1 MTVQNNPSTGPVQPN
16 SARSDDAGQA
26 QEAAQTDGAE
36 GAKSAAPDETTSG
49 DRVEISDTAQAAQ
62 SEVGSDAALI
72 ESGRQE
78 LASSSLSAERL
89 SELREQVENGR
100 YTEPDVTQQVVE
112 GLVEDLGRAAS
123 GGA

>member
-16 SARSDDAGQA
+16 SARSDDADQA
-26 QEAAQTDGAE
+26 QEAAQADGAE
-36 GAKSAAPDETTSG
+36 GAESAAPDETTSG

-62 SEVGSDAALI
+62 AEVGSDAALI

-78 LASSSLSAERL
+78 LTSSSLSAERL

-100 YTEPDVTQQVVE
+100 YTEPDVTQQVAE
-112 GLVEDLGRAAS
+112 GLAEDLGRAAS